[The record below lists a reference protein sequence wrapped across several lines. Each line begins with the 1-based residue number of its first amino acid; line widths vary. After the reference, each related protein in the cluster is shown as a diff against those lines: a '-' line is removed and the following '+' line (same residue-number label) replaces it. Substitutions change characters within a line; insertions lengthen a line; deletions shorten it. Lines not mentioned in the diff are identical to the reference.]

1 MKRRASR
8 YTFAVTTRC
17 RFRSVDLCVWKANP
31 FGTEPCNIWRRGTC
45 VARTSWGDAN
55 RATGI
60 LPFGRLVHDVIRREP
75 YASADRVFRIVDNG
89 SRHRDGDSEAGV
101 TERDSGAHA
110 SRLNQIGI
118 YFSIVQR
125 KVLVPNDFQSLA
137 DRLLVFQDYYI
148 QSAKPFFWNF
158 DHRQLSEFTVR
169 LADTHTDACKPN
181 ARKCNPICIYE
192 RNHLGPGHQDKS
204 QQRPAGFRRQPLCI
218 DVHWAHITTLRD
230 RLVSCGKLNQIRTH
244 AARIGHDRRPRQTC
258 I

>member
-1 MKRRASR
+1 MPGTSTDCVFCFADNCSCHRGRASCER
-8 YTFAVTTRC
+8 LRQAYR
-17 RFRSVDLCVWKANP
+17 N
-31 FGTEPCNIWRRGTC
+31 
-45 VARTSWGDAN
+45 
-55 RATGI
+55 AT
-60 LPFGRLVHDVIRREP
+60 LVHTSV
-75 YASADRVFRIVDNG
+75 
-89 SRHRDGDSEAGV
+89 
-101 TERDSGAHA
+101 HA
-110 SRLNQIGI
+110 SWLNHFEI

-125 KVLVPNDFQSLA
+125 KILVPNDFQSLA
-137 DRLLVFQDYYI
+137 DVAHRLLAFQDYYI

-244 AARIGHDRRPRQTC
+244 AARIDHDRRPRQTC

>member
-1 MKRRASR
+1 M
-8 YTFAVTTRC
+8 
-17 RFRSVDLCVWKANP
+17 WKANP
-31 FGTEPCNIWRRGTC
+31 FATEPCNIWRRGTC
-45 VARTSWGDAN
+45 VARTSPGDAN

-60 LPFGRLVHDVIRREP
+60 LPFERLVDNVIRREP

-148 QSAKPFFWNF
+148 QSAKPFSCNF
-158 DHRQLSEFTVR
+158 DRRQLSEFTIR
-169 LADTHTDACKPN
+169 LADA
-181 ARKCNPICIYE
+181 
-192 RNHLGPGHQDKS
+192 HL
-204 QQRPAGFRRQPLCI
+204 RAECMRMQP
-218 DVHWAHITTLRD
+218 D
-230 RLVSCGKLNQIRTH
+230 LNL
-244 AARIGHDRRPRQTC
+244 
-258 I
+258 